1 MKLLLAIKATALAGG
16 GTERVVSQVSAAL
29 AERGHDVTL
38 ASFDRPGDP
47 PFYTIHPS
55 VRQRRLGIGD
65 IGRGTGP
72 GEAMKRIAALRRLAL
87 EIRPDVA
94 VGFMHSSYIPLGLA
108 LVGTGIPLVASEHIS
123 YDHYRTRRFQ
133 AALLRLAP
141 LVARAITVLSPSVR
155 AGFPAA
161 MRSRMTVVPNPVSV
175 DVRQSADVVGNER
188 PVKTLLAVGRLED
201 QKDHS
206 TLIAAFARI
215 AADFPDWRLRIVGEG
230 VLRAQLEA
238 QRRRL
243 GLEDRVALPGA
254 IRDVAAEYA
263 AAQLFAMPS
272 SYESFGLTTAEALG
286 HGLPVIGFA
295 DCPGTNELIRDGV
308 NGLLVAGP
316 DRAAALA
323 DGLARLMASPE
334 LRAGLGAAGPASI
347 EAFAPE
353 RVADIWEELL
363 SRVASGR
370 GPE

>member
-29 AERGHDVTL
+29 AERGHDVIL
-38 ASFDRPGDP
+38 ASFDPPADP
-47 PFYTIHPS
+47 PFYPIHPA

-72 GEAMKRIAALRRLAL
+72 GEAVRRIASLRRLAL
-87 EIRPDVA
+87 ELRPDVA

-123 YDHYRTRRFQ
+123 YDHYRTRRLQ
-133 AALLRLAP
+133 AALLRLTP
-141 LVARAITVLSPSVR
+141 LIAKAITILSPAVR
-155 AGFPAA
+155 DGFPAA
-161 MRSRMTVVPNPVSV
+161 MRRRMTAVPNPVTV
-175 DVRQSADVVGNER
+175 EVGQPADVAGDGIR
-188 PVKTLLAVGRLED
+188 TLLAVGRLEA
-201 QKDHS
+201 QKDHA
-206 TLIAAFARI
+206 TLIAAFGRI
-215 AADFPDWRLRIVGEG
+215 AAEFPEWRLRIVGEG
-230 VLRAQLEA
+230 VLRSQLEA
-238 QRRRL
+238 QVRRL
-243 GLEDRVALPGA
+243 GLEERIALPGA
-254 IRDVAAEYA
+254 TRDVAAEYA

-295 DCPGTNELIRDGV
+295 ACPGTNELIRDGV

-316 DRAAALA
+316 DRVAALA
-323 DGLARLMASPE
+323 DGLTRLMGSPE
-334 LRAGLGAAGPASI
+334 FRVRLGAAGPASI

-353 RVADIWEELL
+353 RVADIWERLL
-363 SRVASGR
+363 SRVASGL